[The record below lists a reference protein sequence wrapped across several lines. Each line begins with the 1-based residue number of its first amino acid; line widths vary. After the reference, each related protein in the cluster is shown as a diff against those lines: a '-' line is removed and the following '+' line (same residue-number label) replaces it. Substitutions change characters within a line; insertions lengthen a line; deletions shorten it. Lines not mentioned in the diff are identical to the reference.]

1 MTEPGWVRGQ
11 KEKKQAAGQEKKRL
25 QGSVGAPGLG
35 VGLGGGI
42 GRRVRARLAAR
53 APSLR
58 RG

>member
-1 MTEPGWVRGQ
+1 MTEPGMGEGAE
-11 KEKKQAAGQEKKRL
+11 EKKHAAGQEKKRL

-42 GRRVRARLAAR
+42 GRRVRARLAAG